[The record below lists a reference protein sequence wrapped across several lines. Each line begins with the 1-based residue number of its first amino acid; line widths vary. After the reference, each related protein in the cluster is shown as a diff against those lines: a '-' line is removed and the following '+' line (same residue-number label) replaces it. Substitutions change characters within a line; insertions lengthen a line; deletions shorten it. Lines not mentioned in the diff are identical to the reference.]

1 MKTKLINEIWEYVKH
16 THNDQDFED
25 LKTFDV
31 NELQEILSDCK
42 YEQHYK

>member
-1 MKTKLINEIWEYVKH
+1 MKTKLINEIWKYVKH
-16 THNDQDFED
+16 THNEQDFED

-42 YEQHYK
+42 DEHTN

>member
-16 THNDQDFED
+16 THNEQDFDD

-42 YEQHYK
+42 YEQYYK